1 MRQRNRSA
9 TAHSGSASGIQV
21 TDVSLQAAGIR
32 ILDGISMEARPGR
45 VTGII
50 GPNGAGKSSLM
61 RILAGISQPSS
72 GEVVFEGQSVATIG
86 RRVMAQRVSFVAQE
100 ESTELNPTV
109 REVIDLGRLP
119 HRRSWSGASSTDI
132 EAVARAASI
141 TGLADRLDQRYS
153 SLSGGERRRVQI
165 ARAFASRPEVL
176 ILDEPTN
183 HLDVQYQYE
192 VLRLST
198 SLAATT
204 IVSLHDLNLA
214 AAFCDDVVLMADG
227 RIRATGSASDV
238 LTESLI
244 DEVYGMRAQVN
255 RDEHGLWVRIVHGE
269 ANQSHQNA
277 QPSQSGRNSA

>member
-1 MRQRNRSA
+1 MGLN
-9 TAHSGSASGIQV
+9 TSGV
-21 TDVSLQAAGIR
+21 R
-32 ILDGISMEARPGR
+32 ILDGVSMEVRPGR

-61 RILAGISQPSS
+61 RILAGIRPPTS
-72 GEVVFEGQSVATIG
+72 GEVIFDGMPVAKVG
-86 RRVMAQRVSFVAQE
+86 RRAMARRVSFVAQE
-100 ESTELNPTV
+100 ESTELSPTV

-119 HRRSWSGASSTDI
+119 HRRSWSGASADDV
-132 EAVARAASI
+132 EALMRAASV
-141 TGLADRLDQRYS
+141 TGLVDRLDQRYA

-165 ARAFASRPEVL
+165 ARAFASAPEVL

-204 IVSLHDLNLA
+204 VVSLHDLNLA
-214 AAFCDDVVLMADG
+214 AAFCDDIVLLDAG
-227 RIRATGSASDV
+227 CIRAAGSATDV

-244 DEVYGMRAQVN
+244 GEVYGMRARVSS
-255 RDEHGLWVRIVHGE
+255 DEHGLWVRILRDTDKSRWPSDRDSAPVQWGT
-269 ANQSHQNA
+269 NA
-277 QPSQSGRNSA
+277 S